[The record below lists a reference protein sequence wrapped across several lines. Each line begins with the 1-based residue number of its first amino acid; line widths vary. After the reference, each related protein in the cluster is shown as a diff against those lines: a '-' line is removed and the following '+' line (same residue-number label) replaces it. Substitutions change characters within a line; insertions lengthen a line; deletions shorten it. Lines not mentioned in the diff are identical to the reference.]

1 MKIIDLIKEKLGL
14 EDKDLDKDLDLKAV
28 KKMQSH
34 LSDVADDLIIEQTR
48 QEMEARALETKQFK
62 EKLQKA
68 RAKQHSR
75 NKTRAKLRHMKNIS
89 PARLRKLQQEG
100 KL

>member
-1 MKIIDLIKEKLGL
+1 MKLIELIKEKLGL
-14 EDKDLDKDLDLKAV
+14 EDNDLDKEVDLKSV

-75 NKTRAKLRHMKNIS
+75 NNARAKLRHMKNIS
-89 PARLRKLQQEG
+89 PARLRKLKQEG